1 MHATSPLTQRQLIWL
16 DADQSLGLDAHARFA
31 DLGWDV
37 QVFDRLQT
45 AVASLPR
52 AQAIV
57 LRLDQGVERLRQLN
71 QGLSAQGL
79 ELPIIC
85 RVDAVH
91 MTVAAAAMNLGAS
104 YVVSSED
111 LSVSTWTQALQA
123 QAPMAAPAQ
132 QRSVVY
138 VDPASRNLFELARR
152 VGAAE
157 VTALLVGP
165 TGAGKEVLARVLH
178 ESSPRAGGPFVPLNC
193 AALPESLIEDLLFG
207 HEKGAYTGAHQQ
219 TKGLFEAAQGGT
231 IFLDEIGDMPIGLQA
246 KLLRVLQEKE
256 LVRLGGHHAIALDV
270 RVIAATNKDLRLA
283 IAKREFREDLY
294 YRVSTFRLNLL
305 PLAQRP
311 RDILPLAAQFF
322 AQHAAR
328 GVNYEMSAEAQ
339 HALLAYPWP
348 GNVRELENVIQRA
361 VVLCPD
367 GQVTPMHW
375 LFDDSSV
382 QAVHVAD
389 AEASDASMTS
399 AAAAVPM
406 PAPAAVLPRAE
417 ASEAAEVASDVL
429 SDDLQSAVRH
439 NEHQLIV
446 AAIQSTATRSDAAKK
461 LGISPRTLRYKIA
474 QLREHG
480 LAIASA

>member
-1 MHATSPLTQRQLIWL
+1 MNAPTHLTQRQLIWL
-16 DADQSLGLDAHARFA
+16 DADQSLGLDAHLR
-31 DLGWDV
+31 LSEIGWDV

-45 AVASLPR
+45 AAAALGK

-57 LRLDQGVERLRQLN
+57 LRLDQGVERLR
-71 QGLSAQGL
+71 
-79 ELPIIC
+79 ELTRSLGANGQRVPVIC
-85 RVDAVH
+85 RVDSTH
-91 MTVAAAAMNLGAS
+91 MTVAAAAMNAGAS
-104 YVVSSED
+104 YVVASDDFSAP
-111 LSVSTWTQALQA
+111 TWAQALQA
-123 QAPMAAPAQ
+123 EAAATPQVA

-178 ESSPRAGGPFVPLNC
+178 ESSPRAAGPFVPLNC

-207 HEKGAYTGAHQQ
+207 HEKGAYTGAHKE
-219 TKGLFEAAQGGT
+219 TKGLFECAQGGT

-256 LVRLGGHHAIALDV
+256 LVRLGGHQAIALDV

-283 IAKREFREDLY
+283 IDRREFREDLY

-311 RDILPLAAQFF
+311 RDILPLASQFF
-322 AQHAAR
+322 AQHGLR
-328 GVNYEMSAEAQ
+328 GVAYDMNPEAQ
-339 HALLAYPWP
+339 QALLAYPWP

-367 GQVTPMHW
+367 GQIAPMHW
-375 LFDDSSV
+375 LFDDTPVQGLAVSPPAPQASV
-382 QAVHVAD
+382 SAD
-389 AEASDASMTS
+389 TS
-399 AAAAVPM
+399 ACVPNV
-406 PAPAAVLPRAE
+406 PLVSAPTEVLR
-417 ASEAAEVASDVL
+417 SE
-429 SDDLQSAVRH
+429 DLQSAVRQ

-480 LAIASA
+480 LAVASV

>member
-1 MHATSPLTQRQLIWL
+1 MNAAVHLTQRQLIWL

-45 AVASLPR
+45 AASALAR
-52 AQAIV
+52 AQAVV

-71 QGLSAQGL
+71 QSLVANGLQM
-79 ELPIIC
+79 PVIC
-85 RVDAVH
+85 RVDAAH
-91 MTVAAAAMNLGAS
+91 MTVAAAAMNEGAG
-104 YVVSSED
+104 YVVASDD
-111 LSVSTWTQALQA
+111 LTVATWTQALQA
-123 QAPMAAPAQ
+123 EPAAAPQAA
-132 QRSVVY
+132 QRSVVF

-157 VTALLVGP
+157 VTALLAGP

-178 ESSPRAGGPFVPLNC
+178 ESSPRASGPFVPLNC

-219 TKGLFEAAQGGT
+219 TRGLFEAAQGGT
-231 IFLDEIGDMPIGLQA
+231 IFLDEIGDMPIALQA

-256 LVRLGGHHAIALDV
+256 LVRLGGHQPIPLDV
-270 RVIAATNKDLRLA
+270 RVVAATNKDLRAA
-283 IAKREFREDLY
+283 IERREFREDLY

-311 RDILPLAAQFF
+311 RDILPLASQFF
-322 AQHAAR
+322 AQYAPR
-328 GVNYEMSAEAQ
+328 GLTYVMSAEAQ
-339 HALLAYPWP
+339 QALLAYPWP

-361 VVLCPD
+361 VVLCAD

-382 QAVHVAD
+382 QSVDVAHVAQD
-389 AEASDASMTS
+389 TS
-399 AAAAVPM
+399 VAIAVPADAVAV
-406 PAPAAVLPRAE
+406 PVATGTAATQTSVQEDLG
-417 ASEAAEVASDVL
+417 L

-439 NEHQLIV
+439 NEHQMIV

-480 LAIASA
+480 LAVASA